1 MEVQKR
7 ILVIDDDP
15 TIVTLL
21 QSVLASQGYEVM
33 TAPDGLAGLEKYK
46 NFGADLIILD
56 ILMPK
61 MDGYTFVLEFKKMG
75 GDLRRTPVIVV
86 TSRDSM
92 QDIFEI
98 EGINDY
104 IVKPFKTEDLLRKIS
119 KRLQSNEKKILV
131 IDGESEI
138 VKTIQNRLAVSG
150 YEVLIASDGLD
161 ALTIAQKEKPDLL
174 VSEIMIPKL
183 DGYRLCRLLK
193 FDRRY
198 KDMPIVFL
206 TNLRR
211 ESDKSLGQEVGADA
225 YLSKP
230 YDGKVLLD
238 KIKELLWD

>member
-1 MEVQKR
+1 MEIQKK

-21 QSVLASQGYEVM
+21 ESVLTSQGYQVM
-33 TAPDGLAGLEKYK
+33 TATDGAEGLEKYK

-56 ILMPK
+56 IIMPK
-61 MDGYTFVLEFKKMG
+61 MDGYTFVLEFKRMG
-75 GDLRRTPVIVV
+75 GDLKRTPIIIV
-86 TSRDSM
+86 TSRESM

-119 KRLQSNEKKILV
+119 KRMLSNEKKILI

-138 VKTIQNRLAVSG
+138 VKNIQTQLSASG
-150 YEVLIASDGLD
+150 YVVLTASNGLE
-161 ALTIAQKEKPDLL
+161 ALTIAQKEKPDLM

-198 KDMPIVFL
+198 KDIPIVFL
-206 TNLRR
+206 TGLRR
-211 ESDKSLGQEVGADA
+211 ESDKDLGQEVGADA
-225 YLSKP
+225 YLNKP
-230 YDGKVLLD
+230 YNGKILLD